1 MLWHMS
7 KFDFIFL
14 PLLGLIAGAAFAAQ
28 PETRTFE
35 IKVSFEGAQDW
46 SNPPQWYKASSKQK
60 FLVRTELYSNG
71 KRYAANLLD
80 VDMQKRMKIKAEF
93 QRQRGLATLRAE
105 GIDTSSS
112 NLQQR
117 ISERMDQEIT
127 ACQQDMSCVAQV
139 SMKYAESMSAA
150 MAPDNSALF
159 EGEPR
164 YAYYQPFEGC
174 QSFVKGSIIISAKGE
189 TNRSKLRKKKKVY
202 PFALEMKGME
212 STSVEQK
219 ERPLCSYFLI
229 VLDESA
235 QNMYVENVFFPDVRG
250 SAHRLEFGEQS
261 HNENAS
267 VPMAA
272 PIQPWVNSQ
281 LRDAAALQGS
291 MSKNLSLPLP
301 LDGNATILG
310 NFDGEGKATMTW
322 SFR

>member
-28 PETRTFE
+28 PDTRTFE

-46 SNPPQWYKASSKQK
+46 SNPPQWYKASSTQS
-60 FLVRTELYSNG
+60 FVVRTELYSSG

-80 VDMQKRMKIKAEF
+80 VDMQQRMKIKAEF
-93 QRQRGLATLRAE
+93 QRQRALATLRAE
-105 GIDTSSS
+105 GIDTAAGD
-112 NLQQR
+112 LQQR
-117 ISERMDQEIT
+117 ISERMDQEISE
-127 ACQQDMSCVAQV
+127 CQQDMNCMARV
-139 SMKYAESMSAA
+139 SMKYAAPMSAA

-174 QSFVKGSIIISAKGE
+174 QSFVKGSISISAKGE
-189 TNRSKLRKKKKVY
+189 TNRSKLRKKEKVY
-202 PFALEMKGME
+202 PFALEMKGVE

-219 ERPLCSYFLI
+219 DRPLCSYFLI
-229 VLDESA
+229 VLDEHA
-235 QNMYVENVFFPDVRG
+235 QKMYVENVFLPDVRG

-261 HNENAS
+261 HDDNAS

-272 PIQPWVNSQ
+272 PIQPWVNAN
-281 LRDAAALQGS
+281 LRDAAPLQGN
-291 MSKNLSLPLP
+291 MAERLPLPLP

-310 NFDGEGKATMTW
+310 NFEGHGNAKMSW
-322 SFR
+322 SFD